1 MANLTNVIHTAATL
15 VKATGKVFVRHPDG
29 TQSVLK
35 VGAHL
40 NVGDVVVT
48 SPGAH
53 AEIQVAEGQ
62 LIKIGSAAGDA
73 LTIDKSILDTPADH
87 NDVKADAATDFNK
100 IIENLAKGNDIGDN
114 LDPTAAGSTG
124 GGDLMSG
131 NVYVVVEPIVTT
143 TTPSPFENANSL
155 GAPVENTMFSLLL
168 APQTNPTASITT
180 VSITTADVTENTGGV
195 VTFNVDLSNAPQ
207 GAATAT
213 VQVAGEE
220 GTRTV
225 ILDAAGHG
233 SFTVNTHG
241 ADVYIDPVAVT
252 ATVTAITG
260 GNFEATSVAGA
271 TATANVTDVTD
282 TTTVNLT
289 ASTVLENASDTS
301 YVFTAT
307 LSNASHG
314 VTTITTDQ
322 GVITIADGDT
332 VGTLKIAS
340 GNVEDVYKD
349 STSLTA
355 NITGTSNANFENL
368 VVGTTTA
375 TAHVNDTATPVT
387 ATLSTPSTSISEF
400 GGAVTY
406 TVSLSSGQ
414 ATFAPKSNL
423 SFTLANGE
431 VVTIL
436 AGATSGSFT
445 HSYSDADITTQSSIT
460 NSISGVAA
468 GGTEYESLQLAGTVN
483 VPVYGLVV
491 DGNTSDNFTGR
502 DGNDVLVGD
511 TGGIQSAYAPGATAN
526 IVFVMDISGS
536 MTTNNVNFTDATG
549 HVISETRLAALEQS
563 VIKTLIDLTTPNAQ
577 GHLPANIMVHLDQ
590 FSTTGG
596 SLGSFQIIKN
606 GVVDKTALTA
616 AEAAVNSL
624 TNLSHGSTNYEA
636 GLQSTLNW
644 LNSTGTGAPLA
655 NADVNQVIFLSDGQP
670 NLAYSGN
677 GTTTTVSLSAT
688 NAIKSVLGTLVASN
702 GISADNVSE
711 VGLINSAGYTIDSV
725 GINLNNS
732 TYLGYL
738 SQVEGA
744 SILGGHQASATDIST
759 ANQLSSVIA
768 SILSGTDTHVPNA
781 VGNDTINGGAGN
793 DIIFGDAP
801 NTDALV
807 GNTSGAY
814 GTTGSYGAAGT
825 HNGAGADVLYHTNTV
840 PHTGTAAATDAQVL
854 AWLGDPTNNY
864 ANANSLNIGGDT
876 RGGNDILNGGAGND
890 IIFGQGGNDTIDGGA
905 GNNTIYGGTG
915 NDTMTGGAG
924 SGTNTFVWLLG
935 DQGTTTTP
943 AVDVITDFKLAP
955 VANGG
960 DVLNLK
966 DLLVGEHDGSVSSNP
981 SNLSQFLHFADVGG
995 HAVLEINHLGATP
1008 ATTPDQTIVFSNYA
1022 SVSALA
1028 TALGALT
1035 TDADIIAKLIA
1046 NSNLK
1051 VDG

>member
-1 MANLTNVIHTAATL
+1 MIA
-15 VKATGKVFVRHPDG
+15 
-29 TQSVLK
+29 
-35 VGAHL
+35 
-40 NVGDVVVT
+40 
-48 SPGAH
+48 
-53 AEIQVAEGQ
+53 
-62 LIKIGSAAGDA
+62 
-73 LTIDKSILDTPADH
+73 
-87 NDVKADAATDFNK
+87 
-100 IIENLAKGNDIGDN
+100 
-114 LDPTAAGSTG
+114 
-124 GGDLMSG
+124 SG
-131 NVYVVVEPIVTT
+131 NTEDVY
-143 TTPSPFENANSL
+143 L
-155 GAPVENTMFSLLL
+155 D
-168 APQTNPTASITT
+168 AS
-180 VSITTADVTENTGGV
+180 SR
-195 VTFNVDLSNAPQ
+195 
-207 GAATAT
+207 TAT
-213 VQVAGEE
+213 
-220 GTRTV
+220 
-225 ILDAAGHG
+225 
-233 SFTVNTHG
+233 
-241 ADVYIDPVAVT
+241 
-252 ATVTAITG
+252 ITGVSG
-260 GNFEATSVAGA
+260 GNFENLVVATDAG
-271 TATANVTDVTD
+271 TATAYVNN
-282 TTTVNLT
+282 TTTDATVSLS
-289 ASTVLENASDTS
+289 ASTVVEGEVANYT
-301 YVFTAT
+301 FTAT
-307 LSNASHG
+307 LSNASQG

-322 GVITIADGDT
+322 GVITIANGAT
-332 VGTLKIAS
+332 TGTLVIAS
-340 GNVEDVYKD
+340 GNTEDVYKD

-368 VVGTTTA
+368 VVGTATA
-375 TAHVNDTATPVT
+375 TAHVNDTATFVT
-387 ATLSTPSTSISEF
+387 ATLSTASTSISEF
-400 GGAVTY
+400 GGTVTY
-406 TVSLSSGQ
+406 TVSLSSSQ

-445 HSYSDADITTQSSIT
+445 HPYSDADITTQSSIT

-468 GGTEYESLQLAGTVN
+468 GGSEYESLQLAGTVN

-491 DGNTSDNFTGR
+491 DGNSSNIITGR

-590 FSTTGG
+590 FSSTGG
-596 SLGSFQIIKN
+596 SVGNFQIIKN
-606 GVVDKTALTA
+606 GVVDRTALTA

-688 NAIKSVLGTLVASN
+688 NAIKSVLGTLGASN

-744 SILGGHQASATDIST
+744 SISGGHQASATDIST

-807 GNTSGAY
+807 GNTSGPY

-825 HNGAGADVLYHTNTV
+825 HNGAGADVLYHTDTV
-840 PHTGTAAATDAQVL
+840 PHTGTAATDAQVL
-854 AWLGDPTNNY
+854 AWLGDPTYNY

-876 RGGNDILNGGAGND
+876 RGGDDILNGGAGND
-890 IIFGQGGNDTIDGGA
+890 LIFGQGGNDTIDGGA

-966 DLLVGEHDGSVSSNP
+966 DLLVGEHDGSVSGHS
-981 SNLSQFLHFADVGG
+981 SNLSQFLHFENVGG

-1028 TALGALT
+1028 TALGALP
-1035 TDADIIAKLIA
+1035 TDDDIIAKLIA